1 MGWVARIYLPCRMRT
16 LRVTGSFWVGIVLW
30 GCGGGGSSPDTYTS
44 SPEAKQSVSASLTLI
59 PHRWE
64 GAADSIEIW
73 TQRRGGRILQR
84 EKYENRSYTY
94 SLRIPTA
101 QAQAFFAQVRT
112 LGEAL
117 NEYTTLSDI
126 TRAYSDIEARL
137 KAKEEA
143 VERLRDL
150 LRQARTPSEILEAE
164 KALQTALEERDN
176 LRSTWENNR
185 LLSETVQVDIT
196 LRNRRFVSY
205 QEGGSYWTQ
214 LWQSIEAGWDG
225 FVYFTFALAY
235 LWWLWLLIGL
245 GILWYWRRQR
255 KKTQPP
261 TAA

>member
-1 MGWVARIYLPCRMRT
+1 MRA
-16 LRVTGSFWVGIVLW
+16 LQITGGLLAGIVFW
-30 GCGGGGSSPDTYTS
+30 GCGGGERSSPDTYTS

-64 GAADSIEIW
+64 GASDSIETW
-73 TQRRGGRILQR
+73 TARSGGKILQR
-84 EKYENRSYTY
+84 EKYENRFYSYT
-94 SLRIPTA
+94 LRIPTTKA
-101 QAQAFFAQVRT
+101 LDFFTQVRT
-112 LGEAL
+112 LGEVL
-117 NEYTTLSDI
+117 NEHTSLSDI
-126 TRAYSDIEARL
+126 TRAYNDIEARL

-143 VERLRDL
+143 VERLRAL
-150 LRQARTPSEILEAE
+150 LREAHTPSEILEAE
-164 KALQTALEERDN
+164 KALQIALTERDS
-176 LRSTWENNR
+176 LRSSWENNR

-205 QEGGSYWTQ
+205 QEGGSYWAQ
-214 LWQSIEAGWDG
+214 FWQSIEAGWDG

-245 GILWYWRRQR
+245 GSFLYWWRQR